1 MWFQR
6 SHLKKKYFLQHDN
19 ICYMF
24 NQQSLRLNENS
35 KTRLAIL
42 KPKSPTDH
50 HLSSSSLLLHRSLT
64 FITEL
69 SLYFTCSF
77 NLKSI
82 KCAFRIY
89 SKLKNQEKQLENK
102 LKNFVVFYLP
112 KAVYDG
118 LMIWPMVCLFFPCSW
133 ITALKMSIKKWLPL
147 DQAIQ
152 EFMNRPL
159 EETRMWKKL

>member
-6 SHLKKKYFLQHDN
+6 SHIKKKYFLQHDN

-64 FITEL
+64 FIIEL
-69 SLYFTCSF
+69 SLYSTCSF

-89 SKLKNQEKQLENK
+89 SKLNNQEKQLENK

-112 KAVYDG
+112 RAVYDG
-118 LMIWPMVCLFFPCSW
+118 LMIWSIVCFCFFFL
-133 ITALKMSIKKWLPL
+133 AAGLQL
-147 DQAIQ
+147 
-152 EFMNRPL
+152 
-159 EETRMWKKL
+159 